1 MKTVCIVFILLCFS
15 LQMNAQ
21 IRFGVKGGYN
31 NSSVKY
37 NPKLHVNYMSNAAFQ
52 FGAIGEMKIKRSFLL
67 KAGLLLN
74 QKGNFGD
81 NSFASPDKYQ
91 RSTIRLNYLE
101 TDIVFAYKI
110 KLGKNI
116 NINAGVGPFIGFGLF
131 GTEKGNDYTFGNP
144 QTIDRK
150 IVFSNKERSTIS
162 QTYYKPIDFGLNFNT
177 SVNYKKAF
185 LYLNFGKGL
194 TDRVSSDSP
203 GWNSRNEVFTMGL
216 GYYFK

>member
-1 MKTVCIVFILLCFS
+1 MKKVCIVPILMLFC
-15 LQMNAQ
+15 LQVSAQ
-21 IRFGVKGGYN
+21 FGVKAGFN
-31 NSSVKY
+31 NSSANYK
-37 NPKLHVNYMSNAAFQ
+37 PKGKINYMSNAAFQ
-52 FGAIGEMKIKRSFLL
+52 FGVTGEMGIKRSFLL
-67 KAGLLLN
+67 KAGLLFN

-81 NSFASPDKYQ
+81 NSIMSPDRYQ
-91 RSTIRLNYLE
+91 RSTFRLNYLE

-150 IVFSNKERSTIS
+150 IVFSNNERSTIS

-194 TDRVSSDSP
+194 ADRVSSDSP

>member
-1 MKTVCIVFILLCFS
+1 MKIVCIVFILLFFF

-37 NPKLHVNYMSNAAFQ
+37 NPKLRVNYLSNAAFQ
-52 FGAIGEMKIKRSFLL
+52 FGAIAEMKIKRSFLL

-101 TDIVFAYKI
+101 TDLVFAYQI
-110 KLGKNI
+110 KPGKNLS
-116 NINAGVGPFIGFGLF
+116 INAGVGPFIGVGLF
-131 GTEKGNDYTFGNP
+131 GNEKGDDYDFGHRA
-144 QTIDRK
+144 TVDRK
-150 IVFSNKERSTIS
+150 MIFSNSKLSNAS
-162 QTYYKPIDFGLNFNT
+162 QTYFKPIDFGLNINV
-177 SVNYKKAF
+177 SVNYKKYL

-194 TDRVSSDSP
+194 VDRVSSDSP

>member
-1 MKTVCIVFILLCFS
+1 MLIFS
-15 LQMNAQ
+15 TEINAQ
-21 IRFGVKGGYN
+21 IHFGLKAGYN

-37 NPKLHVNYMSNAAFQ
+37 NSTLHVNYMSNAAFQ
-52 FGAIGEMKIKRSFLL
+52 FGVIGEMKIKRSFLL

-101 TDIVFAYKI
+101 TDIVFSYKI

-116 NINAGVGPFIGFGLF
+116 NINSGAGPFIGIGLF
-131 GTEKGNDYTFGNP
+131 GNEKGNDYDFGNSK
-144 QTIDRK
+144 TIDRK
-150 IVFSNKERSTIS
+150 VIFSNNKLSNAS
-162 QTYYKPIDFGLNFNT
+162 QTYFKPIDFGLNFNA
-177 SVNYKKAF
+177 SVNYKKYF

-194 TDRVSSDSP
+194 VDRVSSDLP
-203 GWNSRNEVFTMGL
+203 HWNSRNEVFTMGL